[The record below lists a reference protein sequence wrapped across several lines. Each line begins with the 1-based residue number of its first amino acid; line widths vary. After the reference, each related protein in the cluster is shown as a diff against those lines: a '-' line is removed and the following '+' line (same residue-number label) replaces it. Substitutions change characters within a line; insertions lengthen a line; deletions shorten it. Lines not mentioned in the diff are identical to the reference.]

1 MYLTLVVMQQH
12 LLAQGC
18 LLELIASQQIGFELR
33 FAETKS
39 SISMWLQSYESRI
52 LITTP

>member
-1 MYLTLVVMQQH
+1 MYLTLVAMPQH

-18 LLELIASQQIGFELR
+18 LLELMASQQIGFELS

-39 SISMWLQSYESRI
+39 SIIMCL
-52 LITTP
+52 